1 MEDSV
6 KFDKFSDISSYLVSK
21 ENFNAAQIPENAIY
35 LFDKPEGWSSFKLV
49 KRIKYITKSKRV
61 GHAGT
66 LDPLATGLMIV
77 CTGKCTKMIEQIQNM
92 YKVYTGLFNFGKT
105 TPSFDLETPF
115 DMDYEYEHILEDDI
129 YKAVLGFTGEVIQ
142 TPPIYSAIKVNGT
155 RAYKMARQGETVDI
169 KSRQINIYSFQVD
182 GVLPSLNF
190 KVNCSKGTYIR
201 TLAHDFA
208 KELKSG
214 CYLTELRRTQI
225 GDFNIDNAFDINEF
239 QRITEL

>member
-1 MEDSV
+1 MEDLV
-6 KFDKFSDISSYLVSK
+6 KFDKFSDIASFLVSK
-21 ENFNAAQIPENAIY
+21 KDFNKESIPENAIY

-49 KRIKYITKSKRV
+49 KKVKYITKSKRV

-66 LDPLATGLMIV
+66 LDPLATGLMII

-115 DMDYEYEHILEDDI
+115 DKEYSYQHILQNDI
-129 YKAVLGFTGEVIQ
+129 ESAVKEFTGEITQ

-155 RAYKMARQGETVDI
+155 RAYKMARQGETLEI
-169 KSRQINIYSFQVD
+169 KSRQINIYSFQVN
-182 GVLPSLNF
+182 GQLPSLYFNV
-190 KVNCSKGTYIR
+190 KCSKGTYIR

-208 KELKSG
+208 KELGSG

-225 GDFNIDNAFDINEF
+225 GDFNIENAFDINEF
-239 QRITEL
+239 QSMIEE